1 MMDWTPSDALKNIR
15 HVINVMDTA
24 SKNIFA
30 EKKAALENGD
40 FVGSATSRMKGK
52 DIMSIM
58 RQYILLT
65 NITLLLMNETTSAS
79 QRILF

>member
-1 MMDWTPSDALKNIR
+1 
-15 HVINVMDTA
+15 MDTA

-30 EKKAALENGD
+30 GKKAALENED

-65 NITLLLMNETTSAS
+65 DITLLLMNETTSAS
-79 QRILF
+79 QRIFF